1 MYLCISGGGRFGLH
15 LFHNLLALLDGQ
27 SPLDAFLATLVQS
40 HGEEFHLLG
49 TWDGPVHGLAQDLD
63 GKSERLGNV
72 RDADLLLGI
81 VVGLHLLVVVVS
93 LGLGPVLRLEEGL
106 AGLVVGPDDGGL
118 PPGVVAGGVGLV
130 QLEAVVGVVSGEEE
144 GDAEGSEA
152 AVLGI
157 GLLVVADVLDEL
169 LDGDGLGVL
178 VGVPTGAEAG
188 LVDEDVGIGGQ
199 AGHGAGG
206 VVAELVGLLGGFGR
220 GEEAGRDALLAGH
233 DDAVLGQ
240 DADAGA
246 GVVDGLDGILD
257 LVEPTLGAE
266 GCGGC
271 VVPTGHDFLFCCS
284 GCAVFSVTVTS
295 PLLFPRSIPNAN
307 AN

>member
-1 MYLCISGGGRFGLH
+1 MHSISYKYVDLMICNPTPFLSLLCITGGGRLCFH
-15 LFHNLLALLDGQ
+15 LIGNLLALLHGQ
-27 SPLDAFLATLVQS
+27 SPLDAFLAALFQS
-40 HGEEFHLLG
+40 HGEQLHLLG
-49 TWDGPVHGLAQDLD
+49 TRDGPVHGLAQDLD
-63 GKSERLGNV
+63 GKAERLGNV

-81 VVGLHLLVVVVS
+81 GIVGLHLLIAVA

-106 AGLVVGPDDGGL
+106 AGLVVRPDDGGL
-118 PPGVVAGGVGLV
+118 PPGVIPGGVGLV
-130 QLEAVVGVVSGEEE
+130 QLEAVVGIVAGEEE
-144 GDAEGSEA
+144 GNAEGAEA
-152 AVLGI
+152 AILGV

-169 LDGDGLGVL
+169 LDGDVLGVL
-178 VGVPTGAEAG
+178 VGVPASAKAG
-188 LVDEDVGIGGQ
+188 LVDEDVGVGGQ

-240 DADAGA
+240 DADAST

-266 GCGGC
+266 GGGGG
-271 VVPTGHDFLFCCS
+271 VVPTGHSCCV
-284 GCAVFSVTVTS
+284 C
-295 PLLFPRSIPNAN
+295 L
-307 AN
+307 